1 MAEVLKFLRLSSEHS
16 TVELATARDNPA
28 RKLGFAFVNVPVDSV
43 EEVLQC
49 NGITLG
55 GRNIKG
61 QEFAMYILSSS
72 HTVTQTDRQTHA
84 HMHTHINTHIHAC
97 AHACMYTHRAKPH
110 AG

>member
-1 MAEVLKFLRLSSEHS
+1 MFFLGNLPYSCTVAEVLKFLRLSSEHS

-49 NGITLG
+49 NGATLG

-61 QEFAMYILSSS
+61 QEFA
-72 HTVTQTDRQTHA
+72 V
-84 HMHTHINTHIHAC
+84 
-97 AHACMYTHRAKPH
+97 
-110 AG
+110 

>member
-1 MAEVLKFLRLSSEHS
+1 MAEVLEFLRLSSEHS

-49 NGITLG
+49 NGTTLG

-61 QEFAMYILSSS
+61 QEFAVYMDYSMSNQHKNYLTLTDLDKIWFLQSSS
-72 HTVTQTDRQTHA
+72 
-84 HMHTHINTHIHAC
+84 
-97 AHACMYTHRAKPH
+97 
-110 AG
+110 